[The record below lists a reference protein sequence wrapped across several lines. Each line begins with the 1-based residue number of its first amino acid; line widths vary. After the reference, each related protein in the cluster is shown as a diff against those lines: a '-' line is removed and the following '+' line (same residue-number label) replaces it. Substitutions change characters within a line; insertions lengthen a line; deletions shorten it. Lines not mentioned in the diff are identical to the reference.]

1 MTCRVWIEELLD
13 QISPLAQQHNLLSQ
27 LRPIDDLLRN
37 GNQAM
42 RWIHAVETGTSISA
56 LLQQGSLT
64 MSDQE
69 QRSTPMSGA
78 LG

>member
-1 MTCRVWIEELLD
+1 MTCRAWIEELLD
-13 QISPLAQQHNLLSQ
+13 QTTPLAQQHNLLSQ
-27 LRPIDDLLRN
+27 LRPMDDLLRN

-56 LLQQGSLT
+56 LLQQGSLA
-64 MSDQE
+64 MGHQE
-69 QRSTPMSGA
+69 QRTTPMSGA

>member
-1 MTCRVWIEELLD
+1 MTCRTWIKELLD
-13 QISPLAQQHNLLSQ
+13 QVSPLAQQHNLLSQ
-27 LRPIDDLLRN
+27 LRPIDKLLSD

-42 RWIHAVETGTSISA
+42 RWISAVETGKSISA

-64 MSDQE
+64 MSHQE
-69 QRSTPMSGA
+69 QRTTPMSGA